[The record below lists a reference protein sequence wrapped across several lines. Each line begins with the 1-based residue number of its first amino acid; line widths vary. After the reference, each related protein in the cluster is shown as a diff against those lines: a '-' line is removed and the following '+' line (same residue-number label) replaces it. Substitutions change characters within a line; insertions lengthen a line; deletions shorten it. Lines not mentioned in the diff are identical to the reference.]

1 MGRLHTAPALHPKYD
16 TVFGKSECVF
26 VRVASPTGPSVHKA
40 RFLLE
45 RETGKLWLLTSEYVT
60 NIFLK
65 MNKISL
71 SLRGK

>member
-16 TVFGKSECVF
+16 TVFRKSGCVI
-26 VRVASPTGPSVHKA
+26 VGVASPTSPSVHEA

-45 RETGKLWLLTSEYVT
+45 RETDELWLLIFEYMT